1 MRYVSIILV
10 LFLLFSFVI
19 EFSLNIKLSPVRG
32 ISLKNLSIYLIIIW
46 LVVGNLIRRLPLIQ
60 SNKINIPIIAFGAY
74 FFFSLMIRLVFDPS
88 SSFIN
93 TLVKFKT
100 FMDPFILGIVIYSFL
115 HDVRSVNFIISSL
128 MILVLVFN
136 LMTIIDSLELINIE
150 RIYVH
155 ARLGRTRGAFGEGN
169 QYAAYIALFIPICV
183 NQLLYRKNVAYR
195 ILMPLT
201 LISGIY
207 CILLTGS
214 RGGLL
219 ALLVGLASLV
229 ILNARKVSLPLIIKT
244 VGGFLA
250 TAILL
255 GAAFHYLPDTS
266 KVVLEKN
273 IVGRAKT
280 QNLEEYSSSRLYYW
294 RKGMKLFS
302 QNPLLGTG
310 WGTFTRLVGAN
321 SHNDYILVLT
331 TLGLPGFCLFIW
343 IYYRLFQSA
352 KEFRNK
358 YSPNQWYY
366 NGYLAGLFSFA
377 FSMFFVNIFAPNYF
391 FFIFSALILKLGYL
405 EGLDLKDEGIQEKY

>member
-1 MRYVSIILV
+1 MKYISIILF
-10 LFLLFSFVI
+10 LFLLFCFVI
-19 EFSLNIKLSPVRG
+19 TFSLNITVSPVRG

-46 LVVGNLIRRLPLIQ
+46 LVVGNLFRRLPLIQ

-74 FFFSLMIRLVFDPS
+74 FFFSLMIRLVFDPG

-93 TLVKFKT
+93 KLVIFKAY
-100 FMDPFILGIVIYSFL
+100 MDPFILAIVIYSFVHEVKSIKFML
-115 HDVRSVNFIISSL
+115 ISL
-128 MILVLVFN
+128 MIIVLIFN
-136 LMTIIDSLELINIE
+136 IMTLMDSYGLIDISRIIIKE
-150 RIYVH
+150 H
-155 ARLGRTRGAFGEGN
+155 LGRTRGAFSEGN
-169 QYAAYIALFIPICV
+169 QYAAYIALFIPICINV
-183 NQLLYRKNVAYR
+183 FLYQRDTVYR
-195 ILMPLT
+195 ALMFLAI
-201 LISGIY
+201 ISGFY

-229 ILNARKVSLPLIIKT
+229 ILNARNISLPLIIKT

-250 TAILL
+250 IVILL

-294 RKGMKLFS
+294 RKGMKFFIEKPLF
-302 QNPLLGTG
+302 GIG
-310 WGTFTRLVGAN
+310 WGEFTRIVGSN
-321 SHNDYILVLT
+321 THNDYVLILVS
-331 TLGLPGFCLFIW
+331 LGFAGFCLFIW

-352 KEFRNK
+352 IEFRNK

-377 FSMFFVNIFAPNYF
+377 LSMFFVNIYTPNYF

-405 EGLDLKDEGIQEKY
+405 EGLNSKNNIQTV